1 MADDDAVARGKEA
14 AAVHDQWN
22 VGVVTL
28 LVALTFYCFV
38 LPSPF
43 AEAALNYSVLIYML
57 CDIAYHLA
65 VPHCQPTVLRSVTIM
80 LHHAATLLLVLHP
93 ISYPAHASWTR
104 HAMLVEVN
112 TVLHNANKVYK
123 KPLVAAGFYLTW
135 FGLRLGTAPICCAYS
150 TRRSEP
156 WGLRLGSSTTFAR
169 SAHMP
174 SSAHST
180 TFGHSRWAT
189 RCCCPRSPNKGSL
202 SMGAPFPGARGRG

>member
-22 VGVVTL
+22 VGVATL

-57 CDIAYHLA
+57 CDIAYHVA

-93 ISYPAHASWTR
+93 ISYPGHASWTR

-123 KPLVAAGFYLTW
+123 KPLFAAGFYLTW
-135 FGLRLGTAPICCAYS
+135 FGLRLGYCPYLLRVFDEEVRALGFAPWEFNYVRAVGSHAVICALNYF
-150 TRRSEP
+150 
-156 WGLRLGSSTTFAR
+156 WTFV
-169 SAHMP
+169 
-174 SSAHST
+174 
-180 TFGHSRWAT
+180 
-189 RCCCPRSPNKGSL
+189 
-202 SMGAPFPGARGRG
+202 MGYKMLLPKKSKQG